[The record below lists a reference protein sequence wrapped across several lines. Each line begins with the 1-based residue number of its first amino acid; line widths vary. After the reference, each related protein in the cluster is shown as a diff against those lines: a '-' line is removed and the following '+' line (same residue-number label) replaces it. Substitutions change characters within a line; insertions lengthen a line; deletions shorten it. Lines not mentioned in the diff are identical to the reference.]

1 MALQNLHMTQL
12 TNSNAQHYVKML
24 CINNN
29 KTTINKQILWRF
41 KKCFFQRSKNWN
53 TPFYLQMFCALSGRS
68 VSWNTP
74 FSAILPLENKRT
86 SSVAIFF
93 TLMCFSSFKGA
104 SPKVL
109 WGKVISRRS
118 KELKSDPGS
127 CPLVLGAI
135 LKIWVT
141 SSYIQFWLW
150 PGLVTK
156 IQTTTLSILPRF
168 YFHDVLGQLKSNF
181 HANFRFKRVLGFVT
195 EHAWISKLLHDGAF
209 TWRPRELSRRLKI
222 YLILGNFAI

>member
-1 MALQNLHMTQL
+1 MFL
-12 TNSNAQHYVKML
+12 SKVKKL
-24 CINNN
+24 
-29 KTTINKQILWRF
+29 KHTFLSSDVLRLVRQICEL
-41 KKCFFQRSKNWN
+41 KHSLFQ
-53 TPFYLQMFCALSGRS
+53 PFYLQ
-68 VSWNTP
+68 
-74 FSAILPLENKRT
+74 RT
-86 SSVAIFF
+86 SEPHRLPFF
-93 TLMCFSSFKGA
+93 SLSFASSSFKGA
-104 SPKVL
+104 SLKVL

-156 IQTTTLSILPRF
+156 IQTKKLSILPRF

-195 EHAWISKLLHDGAF
+195 EHA
-209 TWRPRELSRRLKI
+209 
-222 YLILGNFAI
+222 

>member
-1 MALQNLHMTQL
+1 MKISKKFFSKIKKMKHTFLS
-12 TNSNAQHYVKML
+12 SNVL
-24 CINNN
+24 RLVR
-29 KTTINKQILWRF
+29 QIFELKHSRF
-41 KKCFFQRSKNWN
+41 Q
-53 TPFYLQMFCALSGRS
+53 PFYLQRTRKLHRLPFFSHSCAS
-68 VSWNTP
+68 
-74 FSAILPLENKRT
+74 
-86 SSVAIFF
+86 
-93 TLMCFSSFKGA
+93 SSFKDA
-104 SPKVL
+104 APKVL
-109 WGKVISRRS
+109 WEKVISRRS

-156 IQTTTLSILPRF
+156 IQTKKLSILPRF

-195 EHAWISKLLHDGAF
+195 EHA
-209 TWRPRELSRRLKI
+209 
-222 YLILGNFAI
+222 

>member
-1 MALQNLHMTQL
+1 
-12 TNSNAQHYVKML
+12 ML
-24 CINNN
+24 C
-29 KTTINKQILWRF
+29 
-41 KKCFFQRSKNWN
+41 
-53 TPFYLQMFCALSGRS
+53 
-68 VSWNTP
+68 
-74 FSAILPLENKRT
+74 
-86 SSVAIFF
+86 
-93 TLMCFSSFKGA
+93 
-104 SPKVL
+104 
-109 WGKVISRRS
+109 GKVISRRS

-156 IQTTTLSILPRF
+156 IQTTKLSILPRF

-222 YLILGNFAI
+222 YLISGNFAILTVYVFFTVFPANPDGIVGSFIHEFVFCEWAKAVIFNHFSFKTSAIISISWGKVNFVIQTKNLKGESSKSARKTAKVKQNRWLVMSLH